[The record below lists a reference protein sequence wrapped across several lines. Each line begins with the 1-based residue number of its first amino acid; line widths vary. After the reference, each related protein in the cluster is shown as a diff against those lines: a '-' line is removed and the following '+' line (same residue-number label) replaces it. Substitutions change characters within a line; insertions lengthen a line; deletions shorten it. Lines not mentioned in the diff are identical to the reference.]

1 MWMKKGTSTSRCGIC
16 RMTTHTY
23 TFWRSMNMKKMR
35 IVSGLLAMA
44 MAAVSFGTTA
54 FAADNVQVK
63 VGTDTV
69 KAGENFSVDVELA
82 SVPSTGLSSIDFAI
96 NYDKDA
102 VKITDVKLGAVGDTG
117 AKAAEGDLGDTLF
130 NWYDNGKQIVIVWAT
145 GLTDSKYWVSKDGV
159 FLTITGTASAS
170 AAAGSE
176 SKLTVAPAD
185 RAVYPGAS
193 EKASTYFSAVGA
205 DKTTNYEGSFTNGS
219 VKIAGGEAQPDD
231 TNAVWGDADCN
242 GTVDVNDVVL
252 IARFCAE
259 DGTAVIS
266 TDGKRNADV
275 TTHSSKVDQED
286 CSQILKYIAKLIKA
300 EDLAPKA

>member
-1 MWMKKGTSTSRCGIC
+1 
-16 RMTTHTY
+16 
-23 TFWRSMNMKKMR
+23 MKKMR

-69 KAGENFSVDVELA
+69 EAGANFSVDVELA
-82 SVPSTGLSSIDFAI
+82 SVPSSGLSSIDFAI
-96 NYDKDA
+96 NYDKD
-102 VKITDVKLGAVGDTG
+102 VLKVTDVKLGTVGDTG

-145 GLTDSKYWVSKDGV
+145 GLTDSKYWVAKDGV
-159 FLTITGTASAS
+159 FLTISGTASAS
-170 AAAGSE
+170 AAAGTE
-176 SKLTVAPAD
+176 SKLTVAAAD

-205 DKTTNYEGSFTNGS
+205 DGKTTDYTGSFTDGS
-219 VKIAGGEAQPDD
+219 VKIKGKEDVPDD
-231 TNAVWGDADCN
+231 GDVLWGDADLS
-242 GTVDVNDVVL
+242 GEVDVSDVVL

-259 DGTAVIS
+259 ADGADITAQ
-266 TDGKRNADV
+266 GKKNADV
-275 TTHSSKVDQED
+275 TTHASKVDID
-286 CSQILKYIAKLIKA
+286 DATLILKAVAKLIP
-300 EDLAPKA
+300 ESDLAPKA

>member
-1 MWMKKGTSTSRCGIC
+1 
-16 RMTTHTY
+16 
-23 TFWRSMNMKKMR
+23 MKKMR

-219 VKIAGGEAQPDD
+219 VKIAGGE
-231 TNAVWGDADCN
+231 
-242 GTVDVNDVVL
+242 L

-275 TTHSSKVDQED
+275 TTHASKVDNDD
-286 CSQILKYIAKLIKA
+286 CGQILKFIAKLIKA